1 MGAADV
7 ALLAFLVSAA
17 KKQNDFVPILTKVY
31 AVTLALM
38 YAQFTQPATDGLD
51 VAKMAKLQSL
61 QPRGD
66 LLLCA
71 LIS

>member
-7 ALLAFLVSAA
+7 ALLALLVSTA

-38 YAQFTQPATDGLD
+38 YAQFE
-51 VAKMAKLQSL
+51 
-61 QPRGD
+61 PRRVFRR
-66 LLLCA
+66 
-71 LIS
+71 LILVSYAAMGSVSSAA